1 MTSDNDLNALAELFT
16 LAGNLKRLKRQ
27 GWIDRGVDQ
36 PESVSDHSWRLALMS
51 LLLASRDTELDA
63 ERAARLAL
71 VHDLPEVITGDIT
84 PFDDRL
90 ETDEA
95 DRSALFHSL
104 PEYSEAADRSKT
116 DAERAAIH
124 RLTSGLSPEL
134 SALLIDAWEEYEAG
148 QTREARLVR
157 QLDKLE
163 TWLQALEYQ
172 QLQPGLIIESFRKG
186 TDRDVA
192 DPDLLVLRKAI
203 DRLFTSTS

>member
-36 PESVSDHSWRLALMS
+36 PESVSDHSWRLALIT
-51 LLLASRDTELDA
+51 LLMASRDPEIDA
-63 ERAARLAL
+63 ERAVCLAL
-71 VHDLPEVITGDIT
+71 VHDLPEAITGDIT

-90 ETDEA
+90 KTDDA

-124 RLTSGLSPEL
+124 RLTAGLSPVL
-134 SALLIDAWEEYEAG
+134 SALLIEAWEEYEATE
-148 QTREARLVR
+148 TREARLVR

-172 QLQPGLIIESFRKG
+172 QVRPDLIIESFRKG
-186 TDRDVA
+186 TDRDIE
-192 DPDLLVLRKAI
+192 DPDLIHLRMAV
-203 DRLFTSTS
+203 DDLFSSTS